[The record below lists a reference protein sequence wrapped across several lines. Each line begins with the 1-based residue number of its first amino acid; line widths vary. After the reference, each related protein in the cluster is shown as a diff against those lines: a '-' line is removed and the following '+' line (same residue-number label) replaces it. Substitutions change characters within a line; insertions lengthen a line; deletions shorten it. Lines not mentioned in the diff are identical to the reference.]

1 MKPNESEL
9 SAETVVEVLEWLYE
23 KGKEEGWW

>member
-1 MKPNESEL
+1 MEPNESDL

-23 KGKEEGWW
+23 KGKEQGWW